1 MGSICQPS
9 QTSLTQTGPRT
20 GGDME
25 PTTADTGAPAPS
37 ARTPHALGSLNLSAA
52 PGIGAHA
59 HLGGAPLPLIE
70 DVPQNEDNFRLQQPY
85 RCLEGSLH
93 LPLPGG
99 QEERRGGVF
108 RFLSTSHLPGFKA
121 PRGNTVALPSS
132 VWPPP
137 PPPGDIP
144 VPQDAPPTPGVKAYS
159 GRHKCS
165 QGDKRGQR
173 QGHRGRRCPHQ
184 PSGGVT
190 HKGQRVE
197 ATQCPRA
204 LEVVETEIH
213 GGP

>member
-1 MGSICQPS
+1 MEVKGKS
-9 QTSLTQTGPRT
+9 QVVHWVAFWCYSVASNCWQTCATVPHQVEKVMT
-20 GGDME
+20 
-25 PTTADTGAPAPS
+25 PTTT
-37 ARTPHALGSLNLSAA
+37 T
-52 PGIGAHA
+52 
-59 HLGGAPLPLIE
+59 
-70 DVPQNEDNFRLQQPY
+70 
-85 RCLEGSLH
+85 
-93 LPLPGG
+93 
-99 QEERRGGVF
+99 
-108 RFLSTSHLPGFKA
+108 
-121 PRGNTVALPSS
+121 
-132 VWPPP
+132 
-137 PPPGDIP
+137 
-144 VPQDAPPTPGVKAYS
+144 TPGVKAYS